1 MRSQP
6 EPPDTAGFLVFM
18 RLFLIGTVAL
28 ATGACATVASE
39 RIADTLTGYGI
50 ERTRA
55 ECVGDRLGR
64 ELSLGQLQELGR
76 VARAYRENDPN
87 PDRLTLNDLIRVSSQ
102 VRDPKVPLEVA
113 RAAGKCGLVPSPYTS
128 MLGAFTGAT

>member
-1 MRSQP
+1 
-6 EPPDTAGFLVFM
+6 M
-18 RLFLIGTVAL
+18 RLLLVGIVAL
-28 ATGACATVASE
+28 TTGACATVAAE

-50 ERTRA
+50 ERAKA

-64 ELSLGQLQELGR
+64 ELSMSQLQELGR

-87 PDRLTLNDLIRVSSQ
+87 PNRLTLNDLIRVSSQ
-102 VRDPKVPLEVA
+102 VRDPRVPIEVA
-113 RAAGKCGLVPSPYTS
+113 KAAGNCGLVPSPYTT